1 MFVARLPNVQDFPA
15 ALHGLLHNAISGI
28 PKGTPCGC
36 LNSIVLEPSWLA
48 RVSEAQHNT
57 EDREIVWLMARGRG
71 RDPHFA
77 FRSVHGVDWL
87 YRVPD
92 HHPEQLILPKDL
104 GFC

>member
-1 MFVARLPNVQDFPA
+1 MQDFPA
-15 ALHGLLHNAISGI
+15 PLHGLLHDVISGI
-28 PKGTPCGC
+28 PEGTPCGC

-57 EDREIVWLMARGRG
+57 EDREMVRLMARGRG

-77 FRSVHGVDWL
+77 FRSVHGVDLL